1 MFGLEWRLCRDAT
14 AARVNK
20 SERSVEEVCIGTE
33 EEEERIE
40 SNFFEIPY
48 EASLERAERRL
59 IRFIG

>member
-14 AARVNK
+14 ATRVNK

-33 EEEERIE
+33 EVERIN
-40 SNFFEIPY
+40 SNFFEIPF

-59 IRFIG
+59 IRFIR